1 MMRASLS
8 DRDEKGAIGSERE
21 RREKERKIKERKRR
35 EREKKKR
42 EKEKKK
48 REKEKREK
56 REKEEREN
64 ERERERSF
72 GSNFKHS
79 RAPSPSISQGKLVR
93 SPPL

>member
-42 EKEKKK
+42 EKEK
-48 REKEKREK
+48 REK

-64 ERERERSF
+64 EREREKEVLGRISSIHARHRRPF
-72 GSNFKHS
+72 L
-79 RAPSPSISQGKLVR
+79 RANWFDRRRFEL
-93 SPPL
+93 